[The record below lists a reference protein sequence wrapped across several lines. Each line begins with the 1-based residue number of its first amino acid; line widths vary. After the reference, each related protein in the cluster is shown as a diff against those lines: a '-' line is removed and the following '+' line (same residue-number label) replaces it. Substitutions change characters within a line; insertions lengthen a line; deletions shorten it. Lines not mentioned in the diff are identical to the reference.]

1 MMKLEPWRIFWS
13 VSRRV
18 QMNLIFFDNLRILFF
33 YLAMSKVQTNYK
45 KCLKRAELNIF
56 LIDVVLCQV
65 RAYTGTIFSR
75 RFT

>member
-18 QMNLIFFDNLRILFF
+18 QMNLIFLDNLRILFF
-33 YLAMSKVQTNYK
+33 YPAMSKVQTNYK

-56 LIDVVLCQV
+56 LIDVILF
-65 RAYTGTIFSR
+65 RK
-75 RFT
+75 